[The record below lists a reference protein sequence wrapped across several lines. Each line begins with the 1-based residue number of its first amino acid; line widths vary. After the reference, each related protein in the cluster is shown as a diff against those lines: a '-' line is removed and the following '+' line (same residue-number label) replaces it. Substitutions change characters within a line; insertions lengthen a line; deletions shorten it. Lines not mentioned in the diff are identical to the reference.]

1 MAGYSRM
8 IIGAALTGIF
18 IVSVIIF
25 MTQFAID
32 NDSDISLAQDS
43 RYANLET
50 GIKSNITK
58 LSGESE
64 TSQEILFK
72 STLESGDE
80 HSSTGAQ
87 FKIGPLTAMSLAISS
102 FNTGFF
108 IIFGREFSFIAI
120 TFVTMI
126 TFIIGYFT
134 IKAWLGRSPE

>member
-1 MAGYSRM
+1 MAGYTRM
-8 IIGAALTGIF
+8 IVGGALTGVF
-18 IVSVIIF
+18 IVSLIIF

-32 NDSDISLAQDS
+32 NDSDISLAEDS
-43 RYANLET
+43 RYNNLQV

-58 LSGESE
+58 LSGESK

-87 FKIGPLTAMSLAISS
+87 FKIGPLTAMSIAISS

-108 IIFGREFSFIAI
+108 IIFGKEFSFIAI

>member
-1 MAGYSRM
+1 MAGYTRM
-8 IIGAALTGIF
+8 IVGGAFTGIF
-18 IVSVIIF
+18 IISIIVF

-32 NDSDISLAQDS
+32 NDSDISLAEDS
-43 RYANLET
+43 RYSSLE
-50 GIKSNITK
+50 GSLKGNVTK
-58 LSGESE
+58 LKGESE
-64 TSQEILFK
+64 TSQAILFK

-108 IIFGREFSFIAI
+108 IIFGKEFSFIAV

-134 IKAWLGRSPE
+134 IRAWLGRSPE